1 MEFCNPMYQKR
12 RKLIFKYT
20 IMKTITF
27 LIGAMLLLSSIFS
40 FAAGSISG
48 TVGDNSS
55 GNSIL
60 GAEVKLYKMS
70 IIVGAVTSD
79 KTGQFKF
86 ENLDAGIYSL
96 RVNRNGYVEYYEKNI
111 ILAENQHYKMTVF
124 LDLALVS
131 VAKDENIMVETC
143 VKTTPSGR
151 AFKTGEK
158 RDGYEPDIAY
168 IDHNTESYDFI
179 KENNF
184 KTSLNDPLSTFSIDV
199 DRASYSNVRRFI
211 NNSQMPYKDAV
222 RIEEMINYFDYDY
235 PKPKNEHPFA
245 THLEIGDCPWNSN
258 NKLLMIGIQGESVAE
273 ENIPACNLV
282 FLIDVSGSMSY
293 EDRLPLLKKSFRILV
308 DKLRPQDKVSIVVYA
323 GAAGCVLPATSGKD
337 KEKILAALD
346 KLEAGGSTAGGQGI
360 KLAYKIAVEN
370 FIEGGNNRVILASDG
385 DFNVGA
391 SSDSEME
398 RLIESKRDLGVYLTI
413 LGFGMGN
420 YKDSKM
426 EKLSNKGNGNYAYI
440 DNIMESNKVFG
451 HELWGTLYT
460 IAKDVKIQIEFNPG
474 KVKEYRLIGYE
485 NRMLNKEDF
494 NDDKKDAGEIGSGH
508 TVTAIYELVMIDGE
522 SGSSNIDPLNY
533 QTSQVVKSNDIM
545 TLKIRYKKPN
555 QETSRLITN
564 TVSSK
569 DLAVKTNTNNFYLAV
584 SVAEFGMLLRDSEFR
599 GNSSYDHVLLWA
611 KKSKGEDTYG
621 YRSEFISLVSK
632 AKLLDNNLTSRPE

>member
-1 MEFCNPMYQKR
+1 
-12 RKLIFKYT
+12 
-20 IMKTITF
+20 MKTTKF
-27 LIGAMLLLSSIFS
+27 LIVIMFLATSIFS

-48 TVGDNSS
+48 TVGENAT
-55 GNSIL
+55 GNSIA
-60 GAEVKLYKMS
+60 GAEVKLYNMS
-70 IIVGAVTSD
+70 IIIGTVISD

-86 ENLDAGIYSL
+86 ENLETGVYSI
-96 RVNRNGYVEYYEKNI
+96 RINYSGYVEYYEKNI
-111 ILAENQHYKMTVF
+111 ILAENQHHKMTVF

-131 VAKDENIMVETC
+131 VVVDEIKIIEEKECEPIAFCKVSSPGQNRA
-143 VKTTPSGR
+143 SGYTS
-151 AFKTGEK
+151 ASY
-158 RDGYEPDIAY
+158 DMDIAY
-168 IDHNTESYDFI
+168 VEHNTESYDFI
-179 KENNF
+179 QENNF
-184 KTSLNDPLSTFSIDV
+184 KAAINDPLSTFSIDV

-235 PKPKNEHPFA
+235 PKPKGEHPFA
-245 THLEIGDCPWNSN
+245 THLEIGDCPWNSK

-293 EDRLPLLKKSFRILV
+293 DNKLPLLKKSFRILV
-308 DKLRPQDKVSIVVYA
+308 DKLRPQDKVAIVVYA
-323 GAAGCVLPATSGKD
+323 GAAGCVLPSTKGTD
-337 KEKILAALD
+337 KAKILAALD
-346 KLEAGGSTAGGQGI
+346 KLEAGGSTAGGEGI

-370 FIEGGNNRVILASDG
+370 YIEGGNNRVILASDG

-440 DNIMESNKVFG
+440 DNIMESNKIFG
-451 HELWGTLYT
+451 NELWGTLYT

-508 TVTAIYELVMIDGE
+508 TVTAIYEIVLADGE
-522 SGSSNIDPLNY
+522 STSSNVDPLNY
-533 QTSQVVKSNDIM
+533 QTSQVVKSDDLM
-545 TLKIRYKKPN
+545 TLKIRYKKPD
-555 QETSRLITN
+555 QETSRLITSKV
-564 TVSSK
+564 TSK
-569 DLAVKTNTNNFYLAV
+569 DLATKTNTNNFYMAV
-584 SVAEFGMLLRDSEFR
+584 AVAEFGMLLRDSEFK
-599 GNSSYDHVLLWA
+599 GTSSYEHVLLWA
-611 KKSKGEDTYG
+611 KRAKGEDTFG
-621 YRSEFISLVSK
+621 YRAEFISLVEK
-632 AKLLDNNLTSRPE
+632 AKLLDKI

>member
-1 MEFCNPMYQKR
+1 
-12 RKLIFKYT
+12 
-20 IMKTITF
+20 
-27 LIGAMLLLSSIFS
+27 MLLLNSIFS
-40 FAAGSISG
+40 YAAGSISG

-55 GNSIL
+55 GNSL
-60 GAEVKLYKMS
+60 SGADVKLYKMS
-70 IIVGAVTSD
+70 IIIGTTTSD

-86 ENLDAGIYSL
+86 DNLDSGVYNL
-96 RVNRNGYVEYYEKNI
+96 RVISNGYVEYYEKNI
-111 ILAENQHYKMTVF
+111 ILAENQHYKITVF
-124 LDLALVS
+124 LDLKLVS
-131 VAKDENIMVETC
+131 AVTDEKVMKETSYNAL
-143 VKTTPSGR
+143 PSGR
-151 AFKTGEK
+151 AYKAGE
-158 RDGYEPDIAY
+158 RISASDYDISY
-168 IDHNTESYDFI
+168 VDHNTESYDFI
-179 KENNF
+179 QENNF
-184 KTSLNDPLSTFSIDV
+184 KSSLNDPLSTFSIDV
-199 DRASYSNVRRFI
+199 DRASYSNIRRFI

-222 RIEEMINYFDYDY
+222 RIEEMINYFDYEY

-245 THLEIGDCPWNSN
+245 SHLEIGECPWNAN

-293 EDRLPLLKKSFRILV
+293 DNKLALLKKSFRILV
-308 DKLRPQDKVSIVVYA
+308 SKLRPQDKVSIVVYA
-323 GAAGCVLPATSGKD
+323 GAAGCVLPSTSGKD

-370 FIEGGNNRVILASDG
+370 FIVGGNNRVILASDG

-440 DNIMESNKVFG
+440 DNIMESNKIFG

-474 KVKEYRLIGYE
+474 MVKEYRLIGYE

-508 TVTAIYELVMIDGE
+508 TVTAIYELVMTDGK
-522 SGSSNIDPLNY
+522 SGTTNIDPLNY
-533 QTSQVVKSNDIM
+533 QTSQVVKSSDVM

-564 TVSSK
+564 TVSNK
-569 DLAVKTNTNNFYLAV
+569 DLAIKTNSNNFYLAV
-584 SVAEFGMLLRDSEFR
+584 AVAEFGMLLRDSEFK

-611 KKSKGEDTYG
+611 KKSKGEDNFG
-621 YRSEFISLVSK
+621 YRSEFINLVGK
-632 AKLLDNNLTSRPE
+632 AKLLDNDLSSIPE